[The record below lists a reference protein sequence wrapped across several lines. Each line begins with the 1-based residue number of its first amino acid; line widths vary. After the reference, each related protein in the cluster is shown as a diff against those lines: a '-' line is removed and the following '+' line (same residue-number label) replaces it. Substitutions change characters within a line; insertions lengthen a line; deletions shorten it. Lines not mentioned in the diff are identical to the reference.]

1 MYGSLAGGIAGALH
15 IPTTITEC
23 TVSGLSNDKN
33 IIKGQKSAAG
43 IVGEIVCNGGK
54 IGIHKS
60 TVSNTSIT
68 AIDDWG
74 AGGLVGDIDWN
85 VVPHLYF
92 YDSQVNGCTI
102 TGQRAGGFAGNI
114 RGYLNGSNLLLKD
127 TTIEASTANNGG
139 LLIGLTGNRNLQPMT
154 IAGVS
159 IQNTTAR
166 ENNRNISKLYG
177 TLNETANT
185 NVKNKVIFI
194 RRLQWNGI
202 E

>member
-43 IVGEIVCNGGK
+43 IVGEIVCNEGK

-85 VVPHLYF
+85 TVPIF
-92 YDSQVNGCTI
+92 M
-102 TGQRAGGFAGNI
+102 
-114 RGYLNGSNLLLKD
+114 
-127 TTIEASTANNGG
+127 TA
-139 LLIGLTGNRNLQPMT
+139 
-154 IAGVS
+154 
-159 IQNTTAR
+159 
-166 ENNRNISKLYG
+166 K
-177 TLNETANT
+177 
-185 NVKNKVIFI
+185 
-194 RRLQWNGI
+194 
-202 E
+202 